1 MYRKRA
7 VFAGGGV
14 VAVILVGSTML
25 AWSNGAFGTPAVDR
39 VGSFRT
45 IEAQLAQKTSATS
58 TTTSRPSS
66 RSVPRTSRPRV
77 LVGPTRPTTQEP
89 IIEPNRA
96 QDGATI
102 SLEPATRTTVA
113 GVTASSR
120 ARPRPD
126 DDVEPSDGRGND
138 D

>member
-45 IEAQLAQKTSATS
+45 IEAQLAPKIRATS
-58 TTTSRPSS
+58 TTTSRPGEF
-66 RSVPRTSRPRV
+66 VE
-77 LVGPTRPTTQEP
+77 PTRPTTATAGSNVSTTQEP

-102 SLEPATRTTVA
+102 SLEPATPTTVA
-113 GVTASSR
+113 SVTASSR